1 MVELPEHQSV
11 SYAPDL
17 FRLDGRVVLI
27 TGGAGLLGQ
36 RYCEAL
42 LQAGARVVIGDL
54 DGARAEALAAEL
66 SRSDRS
72 TVDRVAASAAARAP
86 NIGRA
91 TAADKPAAAIGASA
105 AEARAEGAKATEADA
120 EGRDGL
126 NNQLNTT
133 NVLGLR
139 LDVTHA
145 ESVQAAVAAAAERF
159 GRLDIL
165 VNNAALTVRGGSE
178 RLSPADYFA
187 PFEDYKLEVWDQ
199 AVRTNLT
206 GMLLCAQAAG
216 RQMLAQQPPG
226 GVIVNIA
233 STYGVVAPDQRLYDG
248 VRSPYAD
255 TSFNTPVSYAV
266 TKTAVLGL
274 TRYLATYWG
283 SKNIRVNALTPHGVF
298 DNHDES
304 FVRNFVYRSPLGR
317 MARNDEYRGALLFLV
332 SDASSYMTGANL
344 IVDGGW
350 TAW

>member
-1 MVELPEHQSV
+1 V
-11 SYAPDL
+11 SHAPDL
-17 FRLDGRVVLI
+17 FRLDGRVALV
-27 TGGAGLLGQ
+27 TGGAGLLGG

-54 DGARAEALAAEL
+54 DGGRAEALAAEL
-66 SRSDRS
+66 DSD
-72 TVDRVAASAAARAP
+72 
-86 NIGRA
+86 
-91 TAADKPAAAIGASA
+91 
-105 AEARAEGAKATEADA
+105 KA
-120 EGRDGL
+120 
-126 NNQLNTT
+126 
-133 NVLGLR
+133 LGLR
-139 LDVTHA
+139 LDVSA
-145 ESVQAAVAAAAERF
+145 KDSVAQAVEQATKRF
-159 GRLDIL
+159 SRLDIL

-187 PFEDYKLEVWDQ
+187 SFEDYKLEVWDQ
-199 AVRTNLT
+199 ALRTNLT

-216 RQMLAQQPPG
+216 RQMLTQQPAG
-226 GVIVNIA
+226 GVIVNIS

-248 VRSPYAD
+248 VKSPYAD
-255 TSFNTPVSYAV
+255 SGFNTPVSYAV

-283 SKNIRVNALTPHGVF
+283 AKQIRVNALTPHGVF

-304 FVRNFVYRSPLGR
+304 FVRNFVYRSPMGR

>member
-1 MVELPEHQSV
+1 VALV
-11 SYAPDL
+11 
-17 FRLDGRVVLI
+17 
-27 TGGAGLLGQ
+27 TGGAGLLGR

-54 DGARAEALAAEL
+54 DGARAEALATEL
-66 SRSDRS
+66 S
-72 TVDRVAASAAARAP
+72 
-86 NIGRA
+86 
-91 TAADKPAAAIGASA
+91 PANA
-105 AEARAEGAKATEADA
+105 
-120 EGRDGL
+120 
-126 NNQLNTT
+126 
-133 NVLGLR
+133 LGQR
-139 LDVTHA
+139 LDVTRDG
-145 ESVQAAVAAAAERF
+145 SVRETVKNATQTF

-187 PFEDYKLEVWDQ
+187 PFEEYKRDVWDQ
-199 AVRTNLT
+199 ALSTNLT

-216 RQMLAQQPPG
+216 RQMLDQDPPG
-226 GVIVNIA
+226 GVMVNIS

-248 VRSPYAD
+248 VKSPYAE
-255 TSFNTPVSYAV
+255 TGFNTPVSYAV

-283 SKNIRVNALTPHGVF
+283 RKNIRVNALTPHGVF

-304 FVRNFVYRSPLGR
+304 FVHNFVYRSPLGR

>member
-1 MVELPEHQSV
+1 MHESMADQPRPAGV
-11 SYAPDL
+11 SHAPDL
-17 FRLDGRVVLI
+17 FRLDGRVALV
-27 TGGAGLLGQ
+27 TGGAGLLG
-36 RYCEAL
+36 RGYCEAL

-54 DGARAEALAAEL
+54 DGARAQALAAEL
-66 SRSDRS
+66 GCER
-72 TVDRVAASAAARAP
+72 TLAQ
-86 NIGRA
+86 
-91 TAADKPAAAIGASA
+91 K
-105 AEARAEGAKATEADA
+105 
-120 EGRDGL
+120 
-126 NNQLNTT
+126 
-133 NVLGLR
+133 
-139 LDVTHA
+139 LDVTS
-145 ESVQAAVAAAAERF
+145 EDSVGQAVNAAVERF
-159 GRLDIL
+159 GTLDVL

-178 RLSPADYFA
+178 RLAPADYFA
-187 PFEDYKLEVWDQ
+187 PFEDYKREVWDL
-199 AVRTNLT
+199 AVSVNLT

-216 RQMLAQQPPG
+216 RQMLSQNPPG
-226 GVIVNIA
+226 GVMVNVA
-233 STYGVVAPDQRLYDG
+233 STYGVVAPDQRLYEG

-255 TSFNTPVSYAV
+255 SGFNTPVSYAV

-298 DNHDES
+298 DNHDEA

>member
-1 MVELPEHQSV
+1 MAEQSGPPV
-11 SYAPDL
+11 VPDL
-17 FRLDGRVVLI
+17 FRLDGRVALV
-27 TGGAGLLGQ
+27 TGGAGLLGR

-42 LQAGARVVIGDL
+42 LEAGGRVVIGDL
-54 DGARAEALAAEL
+54 DGARAAALAVEL
-66 SRSDRS
+66 GSDN
-72 TVDRVAASAAARAP
+72 A
-86 NIGRA
+86 
-91 TAADKPAAAIGASA
+91 
-105 AEARAEGAKATEADA
+105 
-120 EGRDGL
+120 
-126 NNQLNTT
+126 
-133 NVLGLR
+133 LGIS
-139 LDVTHA
+139 LDVRDA
-145 ESVQAAVAAAAERF
+145 ESVGATVTRGVQKF

-187 PFEDYKLEVWDQ
+187 PFEEYKRDVWDQ
-199 AVRTNLT
+199 ALSTNLT

-216 RQMLAQQPPG
+216 KQMLQQDPPG
-226 GVIVNIA
+226 GVMVNIS

-248 VRSPYAD
+248 VRSPYAE
-255 TSFNTPVSYAV
+255 TGFNTPVSYAV

-283 SKNIRVNALTPHGVF
+283 RKNIRVNALTPHGVF
-298 DNHDES
+298 DNHDDS
-304 FVRNFVYRSPLGR
+304 FVHNFVYRSPLGR

>member
-1 MVELPEHQSV
+1 L

-17 FRLDGRVVLI
+17 FRLDGRVALV
-27 TGGAGLLGQ
+27 TGGAGLLGR

-42 LQAGARVVIGDL
+42 IQAGARVVIGDL

-66 SRSDRS
+66 
-72 TVDRVAASAAARAP
+72 
-86 NIGRA
+86 
-91 TAADKPAAAIGASA
+91 
-105 AEARAEGAKATEADA
+105 DA
-120 EGRDGL
+120 E
-126 NNQLNTT
+126 QA
-133 NVLGLR
+133 LGLE
-139 LDVTHA
+139 LDVTQA
-145 ESVQAAVAAAAERF
+145 DSVNQAVQKSAQRF
-159 GRLDIL
+159 KRLDIL

-199 AVRTNLT
+199 ALRTNLT

-216 RQMLAQQPPG
+216 RQMLRQEPPR
-226 GVIVNIA
+226 GVIVNIS
-233 STYGVVAPDQRLYDG
+233 STYGVVAPDQRLYEG
-248 VRSPYAD
+248 VKSPYAD
-255 TSFNTPVSYAV
+255 TGFNTPVSYAV

-283 SKNIRVNALTPHGVF
+283 DKQIRVNALTPHGVF

-304 FVRNFVYRSPLGR
+304 FVRNFVYRSPMGR

>member
-1 MVELPEHQSV
+1 VADQSGPRLTAAPVSFPE
-11 SYAPDL
+11 L
-17 FRLDGRVVLI
+17 FRLDGRVALI
-27 TGGAGLLGQ
+27 TGGAGLLGR

-42 LQAGARVVIGDL
+42 LEAGARVVIADL
-54 DGARAEALAAEL
+54 DGARAEALAREL
-66 SRSDRS
+66 SATD
-72 TVDRVAASAAARAP
+72 T
-86 NIGRA
+86 IG
-91 TAADKPAAAIGASA
+91 
-105 AEARAEGAKATEADA
+105 
-120 EGRDGL
+120 
-126 NNQLNTT
+126 
-133 NVLGLR
+133 VR
-139 LDVTHA
+139 LDVSDEA
-145 ESVQAAVAAAAERF
+145 SVHDAFAAAEKEF

-187 PFEDYKLEVWDQ
+187 PFETYKREVWDQ
-199 AVRTNLT
+199 AVSVNLT
-206 GMLLCAQAAG
+206 GMVLCAQAAG
-216 RQMLAQQPPG
+216 RQMLRQDAPG
-226 GVIVNIA
+226 GVIVNIS

-248 VRSPYAD
+248 VKSPYAD
-255 TSFNTPVSYAV
+255 TGFNTPVSYAV

>member
-1 MVELPEHQSV
+1 VAEQPGLTITP
-11 SYAPDL
+11 APFPDL
-17 FRLDGRVVLI
+17 FRLDGKVALV

-42 LQAGARVVIGDL
+42 LQAGARVVVGDL
-54 DGARAEALAAEL
+54 DGARAEAQAAEL
-66 SRSDRS
+66 RDDR
-72 TVDRVAASAAARAP
+72 A
-86 NIGRA
+86 
-91 TAADKPAAAIGASA
+91 
-105 AEARAEGAKATEADA
+105 
-120 EGRDGL
+120 
-126 NNQLNTT
+126 
-133 NVLGLR
+133 LGLK
-139 LDVTHA
+139 LDVTD
-145 ESVQAAVAAAAERF
+145 ETSVNTAIQQAVDRF

-187 PFEDYKLEVWDQ
+187 PFENYKREVWEQ
-199 AVRTNLT
+199 ALNVNLT
-206 GMLLCAQAAG
+206 GMVLCAQAAG
-216 RQMLAQQPPG
+216 RQMLGQDPPG
-226 GVIVNIA
+226 GVMVNIA
-233 STYGVVAPDQRLYDG
+233 STYGVVAPDQRLYEG
-248 VRSPYAD
+248 VKSPY
-255 TSFNTPVSYAV
+255 TETGFNTPVSYAV

-298 DNHDES
+298 DNHDEA
-304 FVRNFVYRSPLGR
+304 FVRNFAYRSPLGR

>member
-1 MVELPEHQSV
+1 MSSGTRHGKTGKPPVTERVV
-11 SYAPDL
+11 SHAPDL
-17 FRLDGRVVLI
+17 FRLDGRVALV
-27 TGGAGLLGQ
+27 TGGAGLLGR

-42 LQAGARVVIGDL
+42 LQAGARVVIGD
-54 DGARAEALAAEL
+54 
-66 SRSDRS
+66 
-72 TVDRVAASAAARAP
+72 VDAARA
-86 NIGRA
+86 
-91 TAADKPAAAIGASA
+91 GALA
-105 AEARAEGAKATEADA
+105 LEL
-120 EGRDGL
+120 DGPEH
-126 NNQLNTT
+126 
-133 NVLGLR
+133 VKSVA
-139 LDVTHA
+139 LDVTQPA
-145 ESVQAAVAAAAERF
+145 SVHAAVADAATAF
-159 GRLDIL
+159 GRLDVL

-187 PFEDYKLEVWDQ
+187 PFEDYKLEVWQQ
-199 AVRTNLT
+199 ALQTNLT

-216 RQMLAQQPPG
+216 RQMLAQEPSG
-226 GVIVNIA
+226 GVIVNIS
-233 STYGVVAPDQRLYDG
+233 STYGVVAPDQRLYEG

-255 TSFNTPVSYAV
+255 TGFNTPVSYAV

-283 SKNIRVNALTPHGVF
+283 SKNIRVNALTPHGVY

-304 FVRNFVYRSPLGR
+304 FVRNFVYRSPMGR

>member
-1 MVELPEHQSV
+1 MAEQPASALNPVPF
-11 SYAPDL
+11 PDL
-17 FRLDGRVVLI
+17 FRLDGRVALV
-27 TGGAGLLGQ
+27 TGGAGLLGR

-42 LQAGARVVIGDL
+42 LQAGARVVIGDV
-54 DGARAEALAAEL
+54 DGAGAEALAAEL
-66 SRSDRS
+66 DSE
-72 TVDRVAASAAARAP
+72 RA
-86 NIGRA
+86 
-91 TAADKPAAAIGASA
+91 
-105 AEARAEGAKATEADA
+105 
-120 EGRDGL
+120 
-126 NNQLNTT
+126 
-133 NVLGLR
+133 LGLK
-139 LDVTHA
+139 LDVTNEA
-145 ESVQAAVAAAAERF
+145 SVNDATQRAVQRF
-159 GRLDIL
+159 KRLDIL

-187 PFEDYKLEVWDQ
+187 PFESYKREVWQ
-199 AVRTNLT
+199 RAVDVNLT

-216 RQMLAQQPPG
+216 RQMLLQDPPG
-226 GVIVNIA
+226 GVMVNIS
-233 STYGVVAPDQRLYDG
+233 STYGVVAPDQRVYDG

-255 TSFNTPVSYAV
+255 ATFNTPVSYAV

-283 SKNIRVNALTPHGVF
+283 KNNIRVNALTPHGVY
-298 DNHDES
+298 DNHDDA